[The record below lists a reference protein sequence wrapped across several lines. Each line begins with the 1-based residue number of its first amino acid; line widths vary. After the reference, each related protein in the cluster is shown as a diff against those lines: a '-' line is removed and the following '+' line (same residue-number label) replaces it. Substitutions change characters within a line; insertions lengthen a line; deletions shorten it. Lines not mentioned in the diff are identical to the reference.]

1 MLSILN
7 YLSHTVFSVT
17 FNVLTSVFSLFR
29 QVSLIYSSTPFVHI
43 IISRFLHVL
52 YSELFQKFRKEDKQL
67 SGTEAYMR
75 RSNSLQRVSS
85 CPLSCEDAVPNAT
98 TVFKYNNVLENKF
111 SESILFTR
119 LWLNCGYHLC

>member
-1 MLSILN
+1 MPFIFN
-7 YLSHTVFSVT
+7 YVSHTVFGVT
-17 FNVLTSVFSLFR
+17 FNVLTSVFPLCKH
-29 QVSLIYSSTPFVHI
+29 VSLIYSSTPFIHI
-43 IISRFLHVL
+43 IISIFLNVL
-52 YSELFQKFRKEDKQL
+52 YSELFQKFRKEDMQL

-111 SESILFTR
+111 SESILFAR
-119 LWLNCGYHLC
+119 LCIIVNYTSG